1 MATRGKTRGRAA
13 LTLGG
18 LAAVGGAAV
27 FLLRRRA
34 DGDGDG
40 SSPVRHVA
48 TVVVPPEEVR
58 AAWAGDGRLPGLPAR
73 VAPSEGE
80 PEGAGGAPVRR
91 EVPGVEGLRLGVL
104 LSPAPDG
111 RGTEI
116 RAVAEGPQARSMSGQ
131 LREDLRRI
139 KSVLEAGEW
148 VTVEG
153 QPSGRGPGEERI
165 TRKIGGLLRKGGMG

>member
-1 MATRGKTRGRAA
+1 MAF
-13 LTLGG
+13 GG
-18 LAAVGGAAV
+18 LAAAGGAV
-27 FLLRRRA
+27 LFLLRRRTT
-34 DGDGDG
+34 GDGDG
-40 SSPVRHVA
+40 GSTVRHTA
-48 TVVVPPEEVR
+48 TVVLPPEEVR
-58 AAWAGDGRLPGLPAR
+58 AAWAEDGRLPGLPAR
-73 VAPSEGE
+73 VAPTEGE
-80 PEGAGGAPVRR
+80 PEGAGGAPAPE
-91 EVPGVEGLRLGVL
+91 EVPSVEGLRLEVL

-116 RAVAEGPQARSMSGQ
+116 RIVAEGPQARAMSGW

-165 TRKIGGLLRKGGMG
+165 TGKIGGLLRKGGMG

>member
-1 MATRGKTRGRAA
+1 MAAA
-13 LTLGG
+13 G
-18 LAAVGGAAV
+18 LAAAGGAVA

-34 DGDGDG
+34 DGDEG
-40 SSPVRHVA
+40 SPVGHVA
-48 TVVVPPEEVR
+48 TVVLPPEEVR
-58 AAWAGDGRLPGLPAR
+58 AAWAQDGRLPGLPAR
-73 VAPSEGE
+73 VAPAEGE
-80 PEGAGGAPVRR
+80 HEGAADAPARW
-91 EVPGVEGLRLGVL
+91 EVPGVEGLWLGVL

-116 RAVAEGPQARSMSGQ
+116 RVVAEGPAARSVSGR

-153 QPSGRGPGEERI
+153 QPSGRGPGEERV
-165 TRKIGGLLRKGGMG
+165 TRKISGVLRREGMG